1 MNNIETLVTRI
12 ASANLANLMLIWQSR
27 EQDKWSQ
34 FPEVYRAL
42 GERILAQGE
51 PLLAYDTIREALTI
65 WPSDVRLRQL
75 QGLALARSGA
85 TESANTILEKLR
97 DEGRADEETLGM
109 LGRTFKDLAATAA
122 TRNKRDKFMKRAAET
137 YADAYLASGGFWTG
151 INAATMALLNGETD
165 RAKGI
170 ARKVRNECLEALRE
184 KRGNHYWF
192 LATLGEA
199 ALILRDLPDA
209 AEWYARAAKK
219 AENRYGNLQSS
230 RRNARLSTVGA
241 TIPLGSTST
250 FRFHW

>member
-1 MNNIETLVTRI
+1 MNNIETVVTRI

-65 WPSDVRLRQL
+65 WPGDVRLRQL

-97 DEGRADEETLGM
+97 DEGQADEETLGM
-109 LGRTFKDLAATAA
+109 LGRTFKDLAAAAA
-122 TRNKRDKFMKRAAET
+122 TRNKRDKLMKRAAET
-137 YADAYLASGGFWTG
+137 YVDAYLASGGFWTG
-151 INAATMALLNGETD
+151 INAATMTLLNGETD

-170 ARKVRNECLEALRE
+170 ARKVRNECLEALRK

-192 LATLGEA
+192 FATLGEA
-199 ALILRDLPDA
+199 ALILRDLTDA

-230 RRNARLSTVGA
+230 RRNARLILTVGT
-241 TIPLGSTST
+241 TIPLGSTIT
-250 FRFHW
+250 F